1 MSATTLDITLDSAL
15 QAKLEPI
22 TLAVF
27 DVDGI
32 LTSGQLLFL
41 PNGQE
46 VKQFNT
52 LDGLGIKLLMDAGI
66 ETAII
71 TGRSSPQ
78 VVQRCRSLGINYLFQ
93 GREDKLVALKQI
105 WSESAHS
112 AATTAYIGDD
122 LPDLSAIM
130 QCQFG
135 ATVPNATAF
144 VKQHADWCTERFG
157 GEGAAREFC
166 EIILAG
172 QNKLTALQE
181 RFMQC

>member
-1 MSATTLDITLDSAL
+1 MTIAAEL
-15 QAKLEPI
+15 QEKLQSI

-52 LDGLGIKLLMDAGI
+52 LDGLGIKLLMASGI

-78 VVQRCRSLGINYLFQ
+78 VTSRSRSLGINYLTQ
-93 GREDKLVALKQI
+93 GREDKLTALQEL
-105 WSESAHS
+105 WDNTLHTAE
-112 AATTAYIGDD
+112 TTAYIGDD
-122 LPDLSAIM
+122 WPDLSAIRR
-130 QCQFG
+130 CRFG
-135 ATVPNATAF
+135 ATVPNGHAL
-144 VKQHADWCTERFG
+144 VKEHADWCSERRG

-166 EIILAG
+166 ELILAAQG
-172 QNKLTALQE
+172 KLTQLQE
-181 RFMQC
+181 NYL